1 MNKKVPRMRSRM
13 HSKTFSGS
21 STVNRTRIGFRRHV
35 VVVCALLLSY
45 PAVTAD
51 LYDVKVEMDDNRY
64 SMKSE
69 AWFDASVDEL
79 YRVLTDYEL
88 FRKFTSAIVESS
100 NIEPDEQGRP
110 RFYTRMEGCLLF
122 WCQSFTRNGYLL
134 LTPSYEVVAITD
146 PEESDFKFSQEHW
159 RLEQDGDGT
168 RMIYSFEMEPA
179 FWVPPLVG
187 PYVIKRTLKRGGAD
201 AIDRI
206 EALAQG
212 KEPNVE

>member
-1 MNKKVPRMRSRM
+1 M
-13 HSKTFSGS
+13 
-21 STVNRTRIGFRRHV
+21 
-35 VVVCALLLSY
+35 LLSY
-45 PAVTAD
+45 PVFSAD
-51 LYDVKVEMDDNRY
+51 LQDVKVELEDNRY
-64 SMKSE
+64 SLKSE

-122 WCQSFTRNGYLL
+122 WCQSFIRNGYLV
-134 LTPSYEVVAITD
+134 LTPKNDVVAITD
-146 PEESDFKFSQEHW
+146 PEESDFKYSHEHW
-159 RLEQDGDGT
+159 KLEPDGDGT

-187 PYVIKRTLKRGGAD
+187 PYVIKRSLKRGGAD

-212 KEPNVE
+212 KEPQR